1 MSQLLSLEQKF
12 SIYSFNSQVE
22 QMSEEQAKML
32 LKQLYEQSVLK
43 DVMYKE
49 LIGATWGIGYTG
61 EEGDFSNGI

>member
-12 SIYSFNSQVE
+12 SIISFNSQVE
-22 QMSEEQAKML
+22 KMSEEQAKVL

-49 LIGATWGIGYTG
+49 LISANWGMGYTG